1 MKKIILLLVFFLA
14 MTPGLLKAQNPIPS
28 WNVPVYFRA
37 NFQELNK
44 GISNQS
50 KASRGKRV
58 LHVNAQHG
66 ISGPVDCG
74 TVWIYSLDSLN
85 VIGPLQLCEGE
96 TLTIEIDENEWGVL
110 VESEEHL
117 VVDVWIEESKSPV
130 KLQNKNPEY
139 RTKNE

>member
-1 MKKIILLLVFFLA
+1 

-44 GISNQS
+44 GIS
-50 KASRGKRV
+50 
-58 LHVNAQHG
+58 
-66 ISGPVDCG
+66 
-74 TVWIYSLDSLN
+74 
-85 VIGPLQLCEGE
+85 
-96 TLTIEIDENEWGVL
+96 IEIDENEWGVL

-130 KLQNKNPEY
+130 KIPNKNPEY
-139 RTKNE
+139 RTKKE